1 MIHARDTW
9 GQCLGRVYVSLRA
22 APPPQSQP
30 QVCFILREKH
40 VWRETLFVIMGLAAL
55 SLTGTRCTA
64 SLRRGPKARRP
75 SIRVSIHPQ
84 AAMKMEYHQLEVP
97 TKLGVS
103 LFDITPRVNALV
115 ADMGVR

>member
-1 MIHARDTW
+1 
-9 GQCLGRVYVSLRA
+9 
-22 APPPQSQP
+22 
-30 QVCFILREKH
+30 
-40 VWRETLFVIMGLAAL
+40 MGLAAL

-84 AAMKMEYHQLEVP
+84 AAMRMEYHQLEVP

-103 LFDITPRVNALV
+103 LFDITPHVNALV